1 MSDNIPRSPVRR
13 RLPPCPGTNEIS
25 CHRHRLCRSTIQ
37 SWQGLQEWIQRHGGK
52 RGVPDLVQTVDSRM
66 LPRVETGGSVL
77 PLCNPR
83 ARGSVCACHER
94 ATAIQALDRTDHER
108 NLSTWKEALSRALCT
123 PLLHPRHT
131 SRIQQGAAP
140 YRDMQ
145 TLRERDPGLR
155 RPSRQDEFGR
165 CESDGLLDRY
175 LAQSPCQI
183 QGPTGCERAEADDP
197 GTGHSHFDTSGR
209 HRP

>member
-1 MSDNIPRSPVRR
+1 MRAGS
-13 RLPPCPGTNEIS
+13 LPPLEAG
-25 CHRHRLCRSTIQ
+25 R
-37 SWQGLQEWIQRHGGK
+37 
-52 RGVPDLVQTVDSRM
+52 
-66 LPRVETGGSVL
+66 SVL

-140 YRDMQ
+140 YRDMP
-145 TLRERDPGLR
+145 TLRERAPGLR
-155 RPSRQDEFGR
+155 WPSRQDEFGR
-165 CESDGLLDRY
+165 RESDGLLDRH
-175 LAQSPCQI
+175 LAQSPCKI
-183 QGPTGCERAEADDP
+183 QGPTGRERAEADDP

-209 HRP
+209 HRPRPVRRRRLHLSGCREAPPQLDWRRASRLGSHSKTTGGELFTLFQSGTSIRFRGSFHS